1 MREPNV
7 CARIT
12 AGPAAAGDVDDTG
25 VGVKPEVLAE
35 ATDLLGARRILDG
48 VVALGDREEPG
59 TVELPPAPR

>member
-1 MREPNV
+1 MSAPESRLGL
-7 CARIT
+7 RLR
-12 AGPAAAGDVDDTG
+12 DVDDTG